1 MPSLSISKRSSAKR
15 KISLPS
21 SSRKKAKHQHR
32 NADELPWKSVSRPS
46 VAGMGGDEG
55 IIELEEVEGVEV
67 IYETTEGGRVV
78 KFNVSFVRCGCQA
91 QAKRVVSPRF

>member
-1 MPSLSISKRSSAKR
+1 
-15 KISLPS
+15 
-21 SSRKKAKHQHR
+21 
-32 NADELPWKSVSRPS
+32 
-46 VAGMGGDEG
+46 MGGNEG

-91 QAKRVVSPRF
+91 RAKRAVSPRF